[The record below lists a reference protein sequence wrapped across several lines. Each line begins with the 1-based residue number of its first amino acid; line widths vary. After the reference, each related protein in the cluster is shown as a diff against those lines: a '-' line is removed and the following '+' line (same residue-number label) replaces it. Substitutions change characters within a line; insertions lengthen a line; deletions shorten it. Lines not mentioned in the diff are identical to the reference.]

1 MKTLVLRDPN
11 NPENIIHP
19 KTKQSRKLTTK
30 LWTELTGGYSGDGPY
45 EIESKRE
52 LRKKRTAQPQMSQ
65 PRMSQPRMSQPRMS
79 QPLMSQPRMSQPLM
93 SNMKIPV
100 LRDPNNPNNIIHPIT
115 QKSVKLTPKLWTELT
130 GGYSEDGAY
139 RIQKKREMSQ
149 PQMSQPRMS
158 QPRMTQPQ
166 MSQLQMPQ
174 PQMSQLQMTQ
184 PQMSQ
189 PQMPMFKKEKI
200 DWNSVLPFYKK
211 CGTNKYINPVTNNC
225 VTKERIKQIFQK
237 SGPTIVGQMSEQQ
250 MLQQQMPQPQMPQQ
264 QMPQSYTALSNPS
277 LVRKFNFQF
286 KIYSKDE
293 KLLTNSD
300 FYKWF
305 KIHLLE
311 RMFRLNLLHL
321 NILDNHNYVNII
333 SINEV
338 NSTNIYAITIHLS
351 LYLKENALKYLN
363 EIKILKY
370 IFNAKGIG
378 NYNIKIA
385 NCLNKENLTNFI
397 KNPKADKNLIIVTI
411 PKLINI
417 TN

>member
-1 MKTLVLRDPN
+1 
-11 NPENIIHP
+11 
-19 KTKQSRKLTTK
+19 
-30 LWTELTGGYSGDGPY
+30 
-45 EIESKRE
+45 
-52 LRKKRTAQPQMSQ
+52 MSQ
-65 PRMSQPRMSQPRMS
+65 
-79 QPLMSQPRMSQPLM
+79 
-93 SNMKIPV
+93 
-100 LRDPNNPNNIIHPIT
+100 
-115 QKSVKLTPKLWTELT
+115 
-130 GGYSEDGAY
+130 
-139 RIQKKREMSQ
+139 
-149 PQMSQPRMS
+149 
-158 QPRMTQPQ
+158 
-166 MSQLQMPQ
+166 QL
-174 PQMSQLQMTQ
+174 
-184 PQMSQ
+184 
-189 PQMPMFKKEKI
+189 
-200 DWNSVLPFYKK
+200 
-211 CGTNKYINPVTNNC
+211 
-225 VTKERIKQIFQK
+225 
-237 SGPTIVGQMSEQQ
+237 MSEQQ
-250 MLQQQMPQPQMPQQ
+250 MPMPQQ
-264 QMPQSYTALSNPS
+264 QMSEPKMPKPQMSQSYTALSNPS
-277 LVRKFNFQF
+277 LVKKFNFQF

-300 FYKWF
+300 FYKWL

-311 RMFRLNLLHL
+311 RMFRLNLLQL

-370 IFNAKGIG
+370 IFNTKDIG